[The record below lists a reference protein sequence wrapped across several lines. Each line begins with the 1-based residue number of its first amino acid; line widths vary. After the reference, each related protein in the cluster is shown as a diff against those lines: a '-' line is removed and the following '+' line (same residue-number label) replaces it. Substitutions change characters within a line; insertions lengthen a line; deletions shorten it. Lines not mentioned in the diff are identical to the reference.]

1 MRIDELAEEVA
12 RKKASQRQKASKQ
25 SNKIENRSPKDKTS
39 KETPNDKIVEN
50 DTVLGADYVYAT
62 TMDNIK
68 KMVKYDDTFEGIDGA
83 NTYLLTYGNYKP
95 KQLMKLPIDEM
106 PCLIF
111 GTLVM
116 ILYKPPQC
124 ITGMKMER
132 TSFSMVYTNDTFY
145 FNYPFG
151 YYHMRQVDVTGKRYS
166 KARESDIERTMTPV
180 NRVLQTIKDKRQ
192 SQIEKGIISESTE
205 SSESSEEED
214 SYS

>member
-12 RKKASQRQKASKQ
+12 RKKASQRQKPSKP
-25 SNKIENRSPKDKTS
+25 SNKIENKTP
-39 KETPNDKIVEN
+39 KETSNDRIVEN
-50 DTVLGADYVYAT
+50 DKMSSADYVYAT

-95 KQLMKLPIDEM
+95 KQLMKLSIDEM

-116 ILYKPPQC
+116 ILYKPPKR

-145 FNYPFG
+145 FNYPFA

-166 KARESDIERTMTPV
+166 KAKESDIERTMTPV
-180 NRVLQTIKDKRQ
+180 NRVLQNIKEKRQ
-192 SQIEKGIISESTE
+192 EQIEKGAVSESTE